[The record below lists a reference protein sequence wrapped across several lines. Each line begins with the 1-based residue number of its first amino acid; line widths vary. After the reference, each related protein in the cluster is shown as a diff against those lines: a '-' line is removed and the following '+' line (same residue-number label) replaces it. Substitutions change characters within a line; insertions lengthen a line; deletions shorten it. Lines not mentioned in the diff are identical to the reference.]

1 MSQQNT
7 AIALGTEDVGKL
19 LTRYAWPA
27 IVAMTATSLFN
38 ITDSIFIGHGVGPL
52 AISGLAITFPLMN
65 LAAAFGSLVGIGAA
79 TLMSVR
85 LGQKDYE
92 TANKVLGNVF
102 VLNIILGL
110 AFSVIT
116 LAFLDPILMFFGASA
131 ETLPYAKEYMT
142 VILAGNVIT
151 HMYLGLNALLRSSG
165 NPKKAMF
172 ATIFAVII
180 NLILNPLFIFT
191 FNMGIKG
198 SALATIISQILMLSW
213 QISIFSNKKNFVH
226 LKKGVFRLERKI
238 VLDSMAIGL
247 SPFFINAASSLL
259 VIIINQSLSKFGGD
273 LSVGAYGI
281 VNRVVFLFGMVVMGF
296 NQGMQPIAGYNYGAL
311 QFKRV
316 DAVFRKT
323 IVLSTIVLAAGFVT
337 GQFFPHAVASMFT
350 TDEELTERAVEGLRM
365 VTLIFPF
372 LGVQFVT
379 VQLYQSI
386 GMAKKSIFLSM
397 TRQIIFFLPCVLIFP
412 SIWGADGV
420 WYSFP
425 VTDVASA
432 IVATTFLV
440 KLRRKFKNAEEPE
453 FE

>member
-7 AIALGTEDVGKL
+7 TIALGTEDVGKL

-27 IVAMTATSLFN
+27 IVAMTASSLFN

-65 LAAAFGSLVGIGAA
+65 LAAAFGSLVGIGAS

-110 AFSVIT
+110 AFSVVT

-131 ETLPYAKEYMT
+131 ETLPYAREYMT

-191 FNMGIKG
+191 FKMGIKG
-198 SALATIISQILMLSW
+198 SALATIISQILMLAW

-259 VIIINQSLSKFGGD
+259 VIIINQSLSKYGGD

-350 TDEELTERAVEGLRM
+350 TDAELTERAVKGLRM
-365 VTLIFPF
+365 VTLFFPL

-379 VQLYQSI
+379 VQLFQSI

-397 TRQIIFFLPCVLIFP
+397 TRQLLFFLPCVLIFP
-412 SIWGADGV
+412 SIWGANGV

-425 VTDVASA
+425 AADIASA
-432 IVATTFLV
+432 IVSTIFLV
-440 KLRRKFKNAEEPE
+440 KLLRQFKNEVEPE